1 VTGLNSL
8 GSFEAAEADRGKTL
22 GALRSWGQFG
32 RALGPVVFCS
42 LFWWVG
48 REVVYTGGG
57 CCMLVVAGLV
67 FGVLK
72 APSTTASSDVKAKEK
87 EGKAQ

>member
-1 VTGLNSL
+1 
-8 GSFEAAEADRGKTL
+8 
-22 GALRSWGQFG
+22 
-32 RALGPVVFCS
+32 
-42 LFWWVG
+42 
-48 REVVYTGGG
+48 
-57 CCMLVVAGLV
+57 MLVVAGLV